1 MANFTEKMQVAG
13 TDLVERVKELVAE
26 GNVRRIVIRN
36 DKGKQLLAIP
46 MNLSV
51 AAGGVAV
58 LAAPVLVVLGGI
70 AGLLASV
77 TVEVERTDV
86 QVDDVIIVEV
96 DDGD

>member
-1 MANFTEKMQVAG
+1 MAG

-36 DKGKQLLAIP
+36 DKGKQLLTIP

-86 QVDDVIIVEV
+86 EVDDVIIVEV